1 MLSLHKIT
9 ELAHHTVSSVI
20 RAGDSVV
27 DATAGNGFDTVFLAL
42 KTGSAGHVYA
52 FDVQEEALSRTAE
65 RLKERYLDQQVSL
78 IQDGHEK
85 LTNYVSEPVSVVMYN
100 LGYLPGSYSEL
111 TTRFD
116 TTLLSFHQALTLLQ
130 PGGVITLVLYP
141 GHREGKLEKEKLLP
155 VIGRLSSAE
164 YTVVHHNYLNKTN
177 DPPELIIV
185 QKFLFSL

>member
-1 MLSLHKIT
+1 MLSFHKIT

-20 RAGDSVV
+20 RPGDSVV
-27 DATAGNGFDTVFLAL
+27 DATAGNGFDTLFLAL

-65 RLKERYLDQQVSL
+65 RLKERNLDQQVSL

-85 LTNYVSEPVSVVMYN
+85 LINYVSEPVSVVMYN
-100 LGYLPGSYSEL
+100 LGYLPGSNSEL

-116 TTLLSFHQALTLLQ
+116 TTLQSFQQALTLLQ

-141 GHREGKLEKEKLLP
+141 GHGEGKLEKEKLLP
-155 VIGRLSSAE
+155 VIGRLPSAE
-164 YTVVHHNYLNKTN
+164 YTVVRHNYLNKTN
-177 DPPELIIV
+177 EPPELIIV
-185 QKFLFSL
+185 QKILLSR